1 LLYRNFAPFFYPLHM
16 KRALIKLHIAVFL
29 WGFTGVLGRT
39 ISLNEGWLVW
49 WRMLLTVVTMW
60 IIFGAT
66 GKIKKV
72 SARQFLTIGSI
83 GVLLALHWLC
93 FYGSI
98 KYANVSIALIC
109 LSGSGFVSAIMEP
122 LFFGRRINIKELF
135 FGLLTIVGI
144 FMIYQTNLQ
153 FSTGFYIGI
162 LACFLTVTVSI
173 LNKRIVDQYQ
183 PESFTLYQLTGGFI
197 GLSVLM
203 PFYNHA
209 FPAIT
214 WLPAGREWFWLI
226 VLAWFCTIFTFIL
239 YTQAL
244 KKLSAFTMNLT
255 LTLEPVYGI
264 LLAFVIYKENKDLS
278 PTFYIGF
285 IFILFAV
292 FLQTLSLAR
301 KRPGTA
307 VAPLPKWWQ
316 FKIRHQK

>member
-1 LLYRNFAPFFYPLHM
+1 M

>member
-1 LLYRNFAPFFYPLHM
+1 M
-16 KRALIKLHIAVFL
+16 KQALIKLHIAVFL
-29 WGFTGVLGRT
+29 WGFTGVLGRS

-60 IIFGAT
+60 ILFGST

-72 SARQFLTIGSI
+72 SLKEFLTIGGI
-83 GVLLALHWLC
+83 GVLLAMHWLC

-109 LSGSGFVSAIMEP
+109 LSGSGFVSAILEP

-144 FMIYQTNLQ
+144 FMIYQTNLH

-162 LACFLTVTVSI
+162 LACLLTVTVSI
-173 LNKRIVDQYQ
+173 LNKKIVDRYQ

-197 GLSVLM
+197 GLSALM
-203 PFYNHA
+203 LFYNHA

-214 WLPAGREWFWLI
+214 WIPAKMEWVWLI
-226 VLAWFCTIFTFIL
+226 VLAWLCTIFTFIL
-239 YTQAL
+239 YTQSL

-264 LLAFVIYKENKDLS
+264 VLAFVIYHENKDLS
-278 PTFYIGF
+278 NTFYIGF
-285 IFILFAV
+285 LFILFAV
-292 FLQTLSLAR
+292 FLQTMSLAK
-301 KRPGTA
+301 KRPATA
-307 VAPLPKWWQ
+307 TAPLPKWWQ
-316 FKIRHQK
+316 FKLKQQK